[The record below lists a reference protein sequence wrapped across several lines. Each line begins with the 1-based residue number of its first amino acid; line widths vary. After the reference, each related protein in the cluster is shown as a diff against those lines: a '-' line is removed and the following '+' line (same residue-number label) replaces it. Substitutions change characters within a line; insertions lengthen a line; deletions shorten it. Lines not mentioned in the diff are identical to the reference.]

1 MGPEFSLS
9 KMDVNRIS
17 FDQLKAYWVEVDHFG
32 VAGKKF
38 RNVVRTLGDYRSTL
52 ADPAR
57 FSYGLFDSGELIGV
71 THLVQ
76 WDEDWLRYR
85 TLNIRQAYRSRNLG
99 WYLLRTAVAQDWKD
113 RVPAPTYIFGWVR
126 REHQA
131 WSITHGFTPADGRW
145 VDGHI
150 AMIKPLA
157 EF

>member
-1 MGPEFSLS
+1 
-9 KMDVNRIS
+9 MDVNRIS
-17 FDQLKAYWVEVDHFG
+17 FDQLKAYWIEVDHF
-32 VAGKKF
+32 ADPGKKF
-38 RNVVRTLGDYRSTL
+38 RNVVRSLGDSRSPL

-85 TLNIRQAYRSRNLG
+85 TLNIRQGYRSRDLG

-113 RVPAPTYIFGWVR
+113 GVPAPPYIFGCVR
-126 REHQA
+126 RQHQG
-131 WSITHGFTPADGRW
+131 WSIAHGFTPAAGRW

-150 AMIKPLA
+150 AMIKPMA